1 MHKWPRTSPYPLG
14 TKAGPGR
21 APNILCNGIPRGPL
35 IGVIKSANLDQL
47 HLKLSLG
54 SPYYLLHCLLYAGHV
69 QDTIPVKQLFF
80 FLLSGV
86 YLS

>member
-1 MHKWPRTSPYPLG
+1 MHKWSRTSPYPLG

-21 APNILCNGIPRGPL
+21 ALYNGILSGPL

-47 HLKLSLG
+47 HLKRV
-54 SPYYLLHCLLYAGHV
+54 LHNICSIILYCSLYAGHV
-69 QDTIPVKQLFF
+69 QDTVPVKQLF
-80 FLLSGV
+80 LLGRV